1 MNKMLINATYPEEL
15 RVALLNGQKLY
26 DLDIEHIGHEQKK
39 SNIYKGRISS
49 VEPSLEAAFIDFG
62 SVRHGF
68 LPLKELAREYYPT
81 GMESGERAHIKEI
94 LKEGQEIVV
103 QVEKEE
109 RGTKGAALT
118 SFITLAGSYLV
129 LMPNNPSAGGISR
142 RIEGEERDELRE
154 VLNKLTIPPDMG
166 LIVRTAG
173 VGKSTE
179 ELQWDLNVLLT
190 QWEAI
195 KKAATERTAPFLIFQ
210 ESDIVT
216 RAIRDYLRPDMDE
229 IIVEGQA
236 AYERAK
242 NYIAQVK
249 PDFSNRLKLHDDVIP
264 LFNRFHVE
272 QQIETAYQ
280 REVSLPSGG
289 SIVIDP
295 TEALVSIDINSARA
309 TRGSDIEETALNTN
323 LEAAEEIARQL
334 RLRDIGGL
342 IVIDFI
348 DMTPLRNQREVEN
361 HLREVLRLDRARV
374 QIGRISRFGLLEMS
388 RQRLRPSL
396 GESTRVVCPRCTGQG
411 SIRGIESLALS
422 VIRMIEEDATRP
434 HVAQIQ
440 VQTPVD
446 VATFIINEKRD
457 ALNAIEK
464 RHGVRVVII
473 PNAHLESPH
482 YKIKRLREEEV
493 SSRLASSY
501 KLAEAPEV
509 TMPEKKFTVEKTAEE
524 PAVKI
529 TLPVEPI
536 PAHAQQKE
544 SGGLIKRLLNTV
556 FGTGHEGQ
564 QKAVQKTA
572 AASTPEKKQ
581 EIRQPG
587 GERTQNRHQHGQQ
600 RRNRYPENRDGG
612 HSRRGGR
619 GRGGKPRHFDRNRPN
634 PNNPN
639 PTSSSGTSS
648 SGTSSSPNQPQ
659 GQTQGQAQGQQ
670 GQQSQQPQ
678 QHSHPH
684 HQKNMLNEYQE
695 YTKSFTPDQ
704 QQHDKPA
711 PVAERPA
718 EKPTEKQGEQQSTPT
733 VPTSE
738 KEKE

>member
-49 VEPSLEAAFIDFG
+49 VEPSLEAAFVDFG
-62 SVRHGF
+62 SARHGF
-68 LPLKELAREYYPT
+68 LPLKELAREYYPA
-81 GMESGERAHIKEI
+81 GSENAERMHIKEI
-94 LKEGQEIVV
+94 LKEGQELVV

-179 ELQWDLNVLLT
+179 ELQWDLNVLLQ

-195 KKAATERTAPFLIFQ
+195 KKAAGERSAPFLIFQ

-216 RAIRDYLRPDMDE
+216 RAIRDYLRPDIEE
-229 IIVEGQA
+229 IIVEGQS

-264 LFNRFHVE
+264 LFNRFHIE

-361 HLREVLRLDRARV
+361 HLRNVLRLDRARV

-440 VQTPVD
+440 VQLPVD

-457 ALNAIEK
+457 AINAIEQ
-464 RHGVRVVII
+464 RHKVRVVVI
-473 PNAHLESPH
+473 PNPHLESPH

-493 SSRLASSY
+493 SARLVSSY
-501 KLAEAPEV
+501 KLAETPEA
-509 TMPEKKFTVEKTAEE
+509 TLHEKKAAVEKTAEV

-529 TLPVEPI
+529 TLPAEPI
-536 PAHAQQKE
+536 PAQSPQKE
-544 SGGLIKRLLNTV
+544 SGGLIKRFLTTM
-556 FGTGHEGQ
+556 FGSSHEQ
-564 QKAVQKTA
+564 QKTDQQKTA
-572 AASTPEKKQ
+572 TTSTPEKK
-581 EIRQPG
+581 EEVRQSQ
-587 GERTQNRHQHGQQ
+587 GERQQ
-600 RRNRYPENRDGG
+600 YRDQRGPRRPRYQDN
-612 HSRRGGR
+612 SRRGGGGR
-619 GRGGKPRHFDRNRPN
+619 GGRGGKPRHHFDRNRPN
-634 PNNPN
+634 TGSGNTTTNNPATN
-639 PTSSSGTSS
+639 NNSNTTTSSSSPTTNTQS
-648 SGTSSSPNQPQ
+648 SG
-659 GQTQGQAQGQQ
+659 
-670 GQQSQQPQ
+670 Q
-678 QHSHPH
+678 QHHQHQH

-695 YTKSFTPDQ
+695 YTKSFAPDQ
-704 QQHDKPA
+704 QQQEKPQSQ
-711 PVAERPA
+711 PESPA
-718 EKPTEKQGEQQSTPT
+718 EKPSEQQSTPNI
-733 VPTSE
+733 PTSE